1 MNSLITFMNTY
12 KKTSI
17 VIYLN
22 KKEYDSYINNLKNP
36 IVFLSAEDNY
46 HILQEDN
53 ISKIL
58 LDNKY

>member
-1 MNSLITFMNTY
+1 MNTY

-36 IVFLSAEDNY
+36 IVFLTTDDNY

>member
-1 MNSLITFMNTY
+1 MKIY
-12 KKTSI
+12 KKPSI

-22 KKEYDSYINNLKNP
+22 KKEYDGYIDNLKNP
-36 IVFLSAEDNY
+36 ILLLTVEDGY

-53 ISKIL
+53 LSKIL